1 MALAQLGLKQV
12 PGLSDGNILG
22 YSYISQTSDKNQV
35 RSTSES
41 SFLQEAL
48 ETTTNL
54 YIYKS
59 TTAEKVLFDESKA
72 ATGVQL
78 NTGGFSYT
86 LNATKEVIVSAGTF
100 RSPQLLMV
108 SGIGPSDT
116 LEEYGIETIADRP
129 GVGQNM
135 WDHVLFGQAYA
146 VDLVTHSQTSTD
158 PAFAAES
165 VNDYNNQRTGILTN
179 PGADFVAFEKLPPGS
194 VSNCTRK
201 ALDSTFGSDW
211 PDVELLPFDNDLVSL
226 PPDTRNYVTSLIGLV
241 APFSRG
247 NVTINSTDTTQ
258 NPIIS
263 PNWLTDPRD
272 LEVAVA
278 AFKRAREVFSQSSIK
293 GIINGGAEVFP
304 GANITSDADILQV
317 IMETATTISHAAGTC
332 AMGQTTDPMAVV
344 DTQARVIGVTG
355 LRVVDASAFPFLPP
369 GHPQGTVC
377 KWKPHFV
384 TSRTISSYTCG
395 RTSRQHFANHDLCQ
409 QMPLRKRS
417 RQTSST
423 DDQNK
428 RKARAAFY

>member
-377 KWKPHFV
+377 K
-384 TSRTISSYTCG
+384 
-395 RTSRQHFANHDLCQ
+395 
-409 QMPLRKRS
+409 
-417 RQTSST
+417 
-423 DDQNK
+423 
-428 RKARAAFY
+428 